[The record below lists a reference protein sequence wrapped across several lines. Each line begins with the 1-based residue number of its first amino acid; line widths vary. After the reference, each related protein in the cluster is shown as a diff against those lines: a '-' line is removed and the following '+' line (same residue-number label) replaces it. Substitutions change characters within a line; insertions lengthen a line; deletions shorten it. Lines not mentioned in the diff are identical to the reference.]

1 MWFYG
6 YRFGYGGR
14 FGGGSKKKKKQPK
27 DNWFERLN
35 QSQIKELLGAARL
48 PVSGTK
54 KAQIERLFASP
65 ITSEYGEEAGHG
77 YMSRHDGKTVDD
89 LKADCKAAG
98 LVQGGVKYDLVM
110 RLIKHKAAAAAPTP
124 APAQPKAAALGKRKA
139 ESPASKAE
147 GKRVCVGAP
156 RAAAAQAEAKF
167 GGRDDDEEDEEDEDF
182 EEDDDD
188 DEDNYEVDRILSSR
202 KAKGGKTEYL
212 VRWKGYD
219 DEEDNTWEPAAHLHK
234 DLILEFEA
242 NTAIPEVA
250 D

>member
-6 YRFGYGGR
+6 FHRFGGR

-35 QSQIKELLGAARL
+35 QSQIKELLGAAGM

-65 ITSEYGEEAGHG
+65 LTCEYGEEAGHG

-124 APAQPKAAALGKRKA
+124 APAQPKARAPAAGAKRKA
-139 ESPASKAE
+139 EPAASKAD

-167 GGRDDDEEDEEDEDF
+167 GARGDHEDDEDDEESEGDEEDD
-182 EEDDDD
+182 
-188 DEDNYEVDRILSSR
+188 YEVDRILSSR

-212 VRWKGYD
+212 VRWKGYEE
-219 DEEDNTWEPAAHLHK
+219 EEDNTWEPAAHLHK
-234 DLILEFEA
+234 DLIFEFEA
-242 NTAIPEVA
+242 KAAVPELA